1 MKRPLQALLVLLL
14 LGTLKLPLEQAA
26 TAHLRAEKL
35 LTPRVDLGLRE
46 NLGQMGFAASLGGLR
61 SLVASITY
69 LRACGAWENVRWGA
83 VDSLFQLTTR
93 LQPRYT
99 HYWDE
104 AAWHMA
110 WNASSHYLNNEKL
123 NPALREKLSYE
134 HVLRGR
140 DILLEGLRMIP
151 DDARLWHT
159 LAELYE
165 RRDIQP
171 AKAAECY
178 LKVGELTGNLRFRR
192 LAGYQYAK
200 AADRAL
206 QLKGYELLMESYRAN
221 QRPPSLINTIKDL
234 ELALSIPAMLR
245 IPEARVAPGAVR

>member
-14 LGTLKLPLEQAA
+14 LGAVKLPLEQAA

-35 LTPRVDLGLRE
+35 LTPRVDLSLRE

-69 LRACGAWENVRWGA
+69 LRACGAWENVQWAA

-110 WNASSHYLNNEKL
+110 WNASSHYLHNEKL

-134 HVLRGR
+134 HVQRGIT
-140 DILLEGLRMIP
+140 ILQEGLRVLP

-165 RRDIQP
+165 RRDVRP

-178 LKVGELTGNLRFRR
+178 LKVAELTGNLRFLRM
-192 LAGYQYAK
+192 AGYQYAK
-200 AADRAL
+200 TDDPAL
-206 QLKGYELLMESYRAN
+206 QLKGYELLMQSYRAN

-234 ELALSIPAMLR
+234 EPVLGIPTMQR
-245 IPEARVAPGAVR
+245 IPEPRVAPGAVQ

>member
-1 MKRPLQALLVLLL
+1 MKRSFQALFVFLL
-14 LGTLKLPLEQAA
+14 LGVVKLPLEQNA

-35 LTPRVDLGLRE
+35 LTPRVELSLRE

-69 LRACGAWENVRWGA
+69 LRACGAWENVQWAA

-93 LQPRYT
+93 LQPRYI

-110 WNASSHYLNNEKL
+110 WNASSNYLNNEKL

-134 HVLRGR
+134 HVQRGR
-140 DILLEGLRMIP
+140 DILLEGLRMNP

-165 RRDIQP
+165 RRDVQP

-178 LKVGELTGNLRFRR
+178 LKVGELTGSLRFRR
-192 LAGYQYAK
+192 MAGYQYAK
-200 AADRAL
+200 AADLEDRR
-206 QLKGYELLMESYRAN
+206 KGYALLLESYRAN
-221 QRPPSLINTIKDL
+221 VRPPSLINTIKDL
-234 ELALSIPAMLR
+234 EPVLDIPMMQR
-245 IPEARVAPGAVR
+245 IPEPRVAPGAVQ